1 VIHATH
7 GVALEASLREE
18 GAAMRTTIV
27 HRDDLAA
34 FAAIQEHM
42 LVQEHAAQEL
52 AVDQLVIPGADVPAI
67 LEVHD

>member
-1 VIHATH
+1 MNPSHFRRDHVLPGNLQALAGAVEFDAVIHATH

-34 FAAIQEHM
+34 FTAIQ
-42 LVQEHAAQEL
+42 
-52 AVDQLVIPGADVPAI
+52 
-67 LEVHD
+67 